1 LKKKPDKGSSLVC
14 FKMVLAEKRKEYDM
28 CNILE
33 GVLRVKLGEHLMG
46 SFCEK
51 NIDGIFLSV
60 SRK

>member
-1 LKKKPDKGSSLVC
+1 
-14 FKMVLAEKRKEYDM
+14 MVLAEKRKEYDM

-33 GVLRVKLGEHLMG
+33 GVLRVKLGEHLWPEKPG
-46 SFCEK
+46 AGEK

>member
-1 LKKKPDKGSSLVC
+1 
-14 FKMVLAEKRKEYDM
+14 MVLAEKRKEYDM